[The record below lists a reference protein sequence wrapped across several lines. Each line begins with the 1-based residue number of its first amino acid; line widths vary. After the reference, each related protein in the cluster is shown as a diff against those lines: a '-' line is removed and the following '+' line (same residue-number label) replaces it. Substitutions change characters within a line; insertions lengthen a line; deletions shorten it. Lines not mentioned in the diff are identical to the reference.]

1 MRPLVL
7 IAMAVPLLL
16 VAVLVSLR
24 REPPR
29 TKRDTGGGPVVVP
42 EFAGRLG
49 NRVFQVFAAMRYA
62 DIHGHRV
69 VFCDKFIC
77 HNEKEEDSMEEVRR
91 IFPSIPTVDDIGPY
105 TEIDYR
111 DSPYEFKEF
120 PSVATSVVMKGHF
133 QNVRYIPQSMQDSPP
148 LQAKETQP
156 HTYFIHVRAGDYLN
170 NKTHFVDLR
179 RYYKR
184 CIHQIQQR
192 DTKATFLVFSDDN
205 PRADAMMREYDVPFR
220 VSETKDTVDVLRE
233 MSSCS
238 GAICANSSFS
248 WLGAFFQKGRT
259 AIYMPSVWIAKKLE
273 AHERP
278 IEGIYPPWATVME
291 I

>member
-1 MRPLVL
+1 
-7 IAMAVPLLL
+7 
-16 VAVLVSLR
+16 
-24 REPPR
+24 
-29 TKRDTGGGPVVVP
+29 
-42 EFAGRLG
+42 
-49 NRVFQVFAAMRYA
+49 
-62 DIHGHRV
+62 
-69 VFCDKFIC
+69 
-77 HNEKEEDSMEEVRR
+77 MEEVRR

-111 DSPYEFKEF
+111 DSPFEFKEF
-120 PSVATSVVMKGHF
+120 PSVPTSVVMKGHF
-133 QNVRYIPQSMQDSPP
+133 QNVRYIPQSMQDRPP

-179 RYYKR
+179 RYYQR
-184 CIHQIQQR
+184 CIHQIQHK
-192 DTKATFLVFSDDN
+192 D
-205 PRADAMMREYDVPFR
+205 ADAMMREYDVPFR
-220 VSETKDTVDVLRE
+220 VSDTKDTVDVLRE

-278 IEGIYPPWATVME
+278 IEGIYPPWATVVE
-291 I
+291 V